1 LPQCTANVAY
11 GSIAT
16 KPFNANAGQCPLCTQ

>member
-11 GSIAT
+11 GSIAAEQ
-16 KPFNANAGQCPLCTQ
+16 FGLRAAVCPLLVQ